1 MVVLCIPPA
10 RCAGCSTI
18 SDAGSLCTEIPRRGG
33 QSPSPSLPLPW
44 AVSQLSPQEAVSSR
58 PFPLWQFSGLPAVPV
73 LGCLPLS
80 AANRM
85 LLLHQFSGFHSCSG
99 SRLEGICV
107 CVCFLLFYFLFC
119 LCFCCCCCCCS
130 IYTFQ
135 TCHAGP
141 PLPPTAVRPPTRR
154 QSEQT
159 RNKQCTEKFQSVFRE
174 TCYFKG
180 SIEVPLELITV
191 VGEIRQGGS
200 CSVGSQE
207 MEKAEKGKKKKE
219 SLQEVQFSYF
229 LNYQLYI
236 YIRDKE
242 INLAPS
248 VVPKSHLFQWIAH
261 WYLKNHEL
269 FGGGC
274 LSNSGS
280 VYLQEKG
287 RMAGYVLLSN
297 SGWGDGVE
305 GRGGGMM
312 PTSLTQYIRMENQQE
327 QPGQHPRGS
336 LLHFWG
342 AGFVLLAKVTA
353 TRIHFWQKWPGQE
366 SIFQ

>member
-1 MVVLCIPPA
+1 MLNLTSLPQISKICFRSLQCRSYKVKMVVLCIPPA

-85 LLLHQFSGFHSCSG
+85 LLLHQFSGFHSCSD

-107 CVCFLLFYFLFC
+107 CVCVCVFFFFFS
-119 LCFCCCCCCCS
+119 CFVCVFVVVVVVVQS
-130 IYTFQ
+130 T
-135 TCHAGP
+135 HSRP
-141 PLPPTAVRPPTRR
+141 VMLDLPSLQQLSDPPTRR

-191 VGEIRQGGS
+191 VGETRQGGS
-200 CSVGSQE
+200 CSVGSQG
-207 MEKAEKGKKKKE
+207 MEKAEKEKKKKKAYKKC
-219 SLQEVQFSYF
+219 SLV
-229 LNYQLYI
+229 
-236 YIRDKE
+236 
-242 INLAPS
+242 
-248 VVPKSHLFQWIAH
+248 
-261 WYLKNHEL
+261 
-269 FGGGC
+269 
-274 LSNSGS
+274 
-280 VYLQEKG
+280 
-287 RMAGYVLLSN
+287 
-297 SGWGDGVE
+297 
-305 GRGGGMM
+305 
-312 PTSLTQYIRMENQQE
+312 
-327 QPGQHPRGS
+327 
-336 LLHFWG
+336 
-342 AGFVLLAKVTA
+342 
-353 TRIHFWQKWPGQE
+353 
-366 SIFQ
+366 IF

>member
-1 MVVLCIPPA
+1 M
-10 RCAGCSTI
+10 
-18 SDAGSLCTEIPRRGG
+18 
-33 QSPSPSLPLPW
+33 
-44 AVSQLSPQEAVSSR
+44 
-58 PFPLWQFSGLPAVPV
+58 PV

-107 CVCFLLFYFLFC
+107 CVCVFFFFIS
-119 LCFCCCCCCCS
+119 CFVCVFVVVVVAQFTHS
-130 IYTFQ
+130 R
-135 TCHAGP
+135 P
-141 PLPPTAVRPPTRR
+141 VMLDLPSLQQLSDPPTRR

-159 RNKQCTEKFQSVFRE
+159 RNKQGTETFQSVFRE

-207 MEKAEKGKKKKE
+207 MEKAEKGKKKE

-236 YIRDKE
+236 SIRDKE

-261 WYLKNHEL
+261 
-269 FGGGC
+269 
-274 LSNSGS
+274 
-280 VYLQEKG
+280 
-287 RMAGYVLLSN
+287 
-297 SGWGDGVE
+297 
-305 GRGGGMM
+305 
-312 PTSLTQYIRMENQQE
+312 
-327 QPGQHPRGS
+327 
-336 LLHFWG
+336 
-342 AGFVLLAKVTA
+342 
-353 TRIHFWQKWPGQE
+353 
-366 SIFQ
+366 

>member
-107 CVCFLLFYFLFC
+107 CVCVFFFFIS
-119 LCFCCCCCCCS
+119 CFVCVFVVVVVAQFTHS
-130 IYTFQ
+130 R
-135 TCHAGP
+135 P
-141 PLPPTAVRPPTRR
+141 VMLDLPSLQQLSDPPTRR

-207 MEKAEKGKKKKE
+207 MEKAEKGKKKE

-236 YIRDKE
+236 SIRDKE

-312 PTSLTQYIRMENQQE
+312 PTSLTQYIRMENQQG

>member
-119 LCFCCCCCCCS
+119 LCFCCCCCCS

-141 PLPPTAVRPPTRR
+141 PLPPTAVRPPYKETVRANKKQTMYREISKCIQRNVLLQR
-154 QSEQT
+154 QYRGPPGAHYCSWWD
-159 RNKQCTEKFQSVFRE
+159 KAGRE
-174 TCYFKG
+174 LLSWLPG
-180 SIEVPLELITV
+180 D
-191 VGEIRQGGS
+191 GESR
-200 CSVGSQE
+200 
-207 MEKAEKGKKKKE
+207 KGKKKKE

-236 YIRDKE
+236 SIRDKE